1 MDGRL
6 DGESERAVSEF
17 VDRMGAQRALL
28 QVVNSREWHEELFG
42 LSSQAINRWT
52 DSNRMS
58 PDSEVVTLLRSAS
71 ERLSFL
77 ANRSQMQ
84 VSEDYRRV
92 SHDVQALTEE
102 IQETLEAGRP

>member
-1 MDGRL
+1 
-6 DGESERAVSEF
+6 
-17 VDRMGAQRALL
+17 
-28 QVVNSREWHEELFG
+28 
-42 LSSQAINRWT
+42 
-52 DSNRMS
+52 MS

>member
-1 MDGRL
+1 MDGCV

-42 LSSQAINRWT
+42 LSSQAISRWT

-77 ANRSQMQ
+77 ANRSQTQ

-92 SHDVQALTEE
+92 SHDVEDLTEE
-102 IQETLEAGRP
+102 IQETLRATKP